1 MISLDK
7 LQKISAY
14 FRTQIT
20 ENKELVQ
27 YATNIKNDINAQV
40 SDLRKQLNVLNVD
53 GKSKL
58 EKLKLSQ
65 TQRSQQ
71 T

>member
-1 MISLDK
+1 MISLNK

-14 FRTQIT
+14 LRAQIT
-20 ENKELVQ
+20 ENKQLVQ
-27 YATNIKNDINAQV
+27 YATNITNDINAQV

-58 EKLKLSQ
+58 GKLKLSQ
-65 TQRSQQ
+65 T
-71 T
+71 

>member
-1 MISLDK
+1 VISLNK

-14 FRTQIT
+14 LRAQIT
-20 ENKELVQ
+20 ENKQLVQ
-27 YATNIKNDINAQV
+27 YATNITNDINAQV

-58 EKLKLSQ
+58 GKLKLSQ
-65 TQRSQQ
+65 T
-71 T
+71 